1 MEKKKTQIFI
11 IHGGMTF
18 KNNKDYLHYLKTR
31 KISIEGKIRWSNDY
45 LDKKLGRYCEI
56 IRPLMPLHI
65 NAKYEE
71 WKIHFERYFPYLR
84 NNIILIGLSLG
95 GTFLAKYLSE
105 NKLPKKILSLYL
117 IGSAFDDT
125 LPEEDLVGGFKLK
138 SDLSMIEK
146 NSRNLNLLFSK
157 DDDVVPVSH
166 AEKFRKIL
174 KNANI
179 IIYESKNGH
188 FKISEFPEII
198 EMIKNNLKRS

>member
-1 MEKKKTQIFI
+1 MEKEKTQIFI

-18 KNNKDYLHYLKTR
+18 KNKKDYLHYLKTR
-31 KISIEGKIRWSNDY
+31 KISIEGKIRWSDDY
-45 LDKKLGRYCEI
+45 LNKKLGEYCEI
-56 IRPLMPLHI
+56 IRPRMPLQD

-71 WKIHFERYFPYLR
+71 WKIHFERYFPHLR
-84 NNIILIGLSLG
+84 NNIILIGQSLG

-117 IGSAFDDT
+117 IGSAFDNT
-125 LPEEDLVGGFKLK
+125 LPGEDLVGGFKLK
-138 SDLSMIEK
+138 SDISMIEK
-146 NSRNLNLLFSK
+146 NSPNLNLLFSK

-166 AEKFRKIL
+166 AEKFRKKL

-188 FKISEFPEII
+188 FKISEFPEIV
-198 EMIKNNLKRS
+198 EMIKNNLKKN

>member
-1 MEKKKTQIFI
+1 MGKNKIQIFY

-18 KNNKDYLHYLKTR
+18 KNRKDYLHYLKTR
-31 KISIEGKIRWSNDY
+31 KISIEGKIRWSEDY
-45 LDKKLGRYCEI
+45 LDKKLGKYCEI
-56 IRPLMPLHI
+56 IRPRMPLI
-65 NAKYEE
+65 DNAKYEE

-84 NNIILIGLSLG
+84 NNIILIGQSLG

-105 NKLPKKILSLYL
+105 NKFPKKILSLYL
-117 IGSAFDDT
+117 IGSSFDNT

-138 SDLSMIEK
+138 SDISMIEK
-146 NSRNLNLLFSK
+146 NSPNLNLLFSK

-166 AEKFRKIL
+166 AEKFRKKL

-179 IIYESKNGH
+179 IIYESKSGH

-198 EMIKNNLKRS
+198 EMIKSDMKRK

>member
-1 MEKKKTQIFI
+1 MEKEKTQIVI

-18 KNNKDYLHYLKTR
+18 KNKKDYLHYLKTR
-31 KISIEGKIRWSNDY
+31 KISIEGKIRWRDDY
-45 LDKKLGRYCEI
+45 LDKKLGEYCEI
-56 IRPLMPLHI
+56 IRPRMPLQD

-71 WKIHFERYFPYLR
+71 WKIHFERYFSHLR
-84 NNIILIGLSLG
+84 NNIILIGQSLG

-117 IGSAFDDT
+117 IGSAFDNT
-125 LPEEDLVGGFKLK
+125 LPGEDLVGGFKLK
-138 SDLSMIEK
+138 SDISMIEK
-146 NSRNLNLLFSK
+146 NSPNLNLLFSK

-166 AEKFRKIL
+166 TEKFRKKL

-188 FKISEFPEII
+188 FKISEFPEIV
-198 EMIKNNLKRS
+198 EMIKNNLKKN